1 MDNMEDNEVRF
12 TMRMEK
18 GLYEQLKESA
28 AKNRRSI
35 AKELE
40 YLTDFHLNQGEPIEL
55 PDNIA
60 GEFMNKLVE
69 LLRQSEGFRKLEKKA
84 EALQKSKN
92 SDKQFSMYQ

>member
-1 MDNMEDNEVRF
+1 MEENYVQF

-40 YLTDFHLNQGEPIEL
+40 HITDDYINQIVPIDLSKEVV
-55 PDNIA
+55 DK
-60 GEFMNKLVE
+60 FMDWI
-69 LLRQSEGFRKLEKKA
+69 
-84 EALQKSKN
+84 KN
-92 SDKQFSMYQ
+92 HSWY